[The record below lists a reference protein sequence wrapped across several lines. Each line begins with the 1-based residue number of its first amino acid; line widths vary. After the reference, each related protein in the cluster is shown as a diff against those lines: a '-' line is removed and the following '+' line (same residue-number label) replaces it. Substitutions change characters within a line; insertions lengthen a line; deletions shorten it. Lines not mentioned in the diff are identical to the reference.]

1 MGEIYAFAGAEA
13 IYLYADKINMENHL
27 DTQFNYFMPSVKFE
41 QLRNK
46 SSFVLLSSEEESGFI
61 FLLKHQ
67 SNYQTFYCISRQ
79 SHLTLAGHRTREGW
93 ALSNDGLALSQ
104 MSREKRAFVMIRF
117 VGN

>member
-13 IYLYADKINMENHL
+13 IYQYADQINMENHL

-79 SHLTLAGHRTREGW
+79 SHLTLAGHRT
-93 ALSNDGLALSQ
+93 LPNDGLALSQ